1 MGLLKCSFNNSIIT
15 LTLISL
21 GFPFRYQTYD
31 SLHRP
36 LPTAISDVLL
46 STQNE
51 ELGESRE
58 KVDKNLSF
66 ESNDDQPQISG
77 LKQKNDL
84 REMINKLSVEFI
96 TSNLRPTSEQSPRIK
111 YG

>member
-1 MGLLKCSFNNSIIT
+1 M
-15 LTLISL
+15 
-21 GFPFRYQTYD
+21 
-31 SLHRP
+31 HRP

-77 LKQKNDL
+77 VNF
-84 REMINKLSVEFI
+84 IN
-96 TSNLRPTSEQSPRIK
+96 T
-111 YG
+111 